1 MVSWW
6 RAKKLLLRASETALG
21 VACFRVGPLKKIESH
36 ENQIPHW
43 SRSGEIDHRAQH
55 CKKTL
60 HNVWALHCTKGNDN
74 PA

>member
-36 ENQIPHW
+36 ENQIP
-43 SRSGEIDHRAQH
+43 R
-55 CKKTL
+55 
-60 HNVWALHCTKGNDN
+60 
-74 PA
+74 